1 MSRFSIKSVKARE
14 IIDCRGYPTL
24 QVSVQVESGALE
36 IPGDTI
42 PISSLASSLGL
53 VPLTDAR

>member
-36 IPGDTI
+36 IPGAQY
-42 PISSLASSLGL
+42 LFLL
-53 VPLTDAR
+53 WLTP